1 MSAAQQ
7 DFANGVHRG
16 KHVDG
21 TYRRGHGVLG
31 GEQVQV
37 EDGAVAFHQ
46 GGLVTQEWNAFD
58 LQKRVI

>member
-1 MSAAQQ
+1 MY
-7 DFANGVHRG
+7 GR
-16 KHVDG
+16 KHVDRPNG
-21 TYRRGHGVLG
+21 RGHGVLG

-46 GGLVTQEWNAFD
+46 GGLVTQEWYAFD